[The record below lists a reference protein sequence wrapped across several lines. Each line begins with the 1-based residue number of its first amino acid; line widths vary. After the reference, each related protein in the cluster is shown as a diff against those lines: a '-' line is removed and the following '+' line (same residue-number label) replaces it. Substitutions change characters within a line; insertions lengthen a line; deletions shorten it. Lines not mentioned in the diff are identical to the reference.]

1 MGWNSFTVLEG
12 INFCWLQTTLYIKI
26 FLSST
31 RPKIHLLLQSVSIP
45 YLEHF
50 LSNKYV
56 ERLPSYFEPRIWSRS
71 QTIRSSDVR
80 PATMIGSQ
88 SLINLFT
95 ATVNQGNLYQSSSTR
110 SKAYHKSEVL
120 SAPLRL
126 GIYLFKKGDAK
137 ELGHEF
143 ETEANSYWAKQ

>member
-31 RPKIHLLLQSVSIP
+31 RPKIHLLPQSVSIP

-56 ERLPSYFEPRIWSRS
+56 ERLPRYFEPRIWSRS

-80 PATMIGSQ
+80 PTTMIGSQ
-88 SLINLFT
+88 SLINFFT

-110 SKAYHKSEVL
+110 SKAYHKSEVI

-137 ELGHEF
+137 EPGHEF
-143 ETEANSYWAKQ
+143 ETEANSYYAKQ